1 MPSLNEPSFPRE
13 LQIMR
18 IALCEGL
25 GEYAYNSF
33 CTSLFLKIVWNHY
46 INPIKRMMS
55 LNNGSR
61 LVHDFSERIL

>member
-1 MPSLNEPSFPRE
+1 MPSLKEPSFPRE

-33 CTSLFLKIVWNHY
+33 GTSLFLKVVWNHY
-46 INPIKRMMS
+46 KDPIKPLMC
-55 LNNGSR
+55 LNNGS
-61 LVHDFSERIL
+61 